1 VQNVKKQNYF
11 CQSNYDDLP
20 FSIRFCDFRIFFSR
34 ELLLFYGAKGDIMAP
49 ATIFLSPVIVSVPF
63 LALSM
68 MGNTIIRAE
77 GQATFAMVS
86 MMIIPALVNIALDF
100 VFIKLLDLGLYGAAL
115 ATAFPIYVFSFILW
129 YFIYKTELKLQAKDF
144 KFHLPIIKEITF
156 SLVSFLDK
164 V

>member
-1 VQNVKKQNYF
+1 VNRKKAKLL

-20 FSIRFCDFRIFFSR
+20 LASVFVILGFFLVESCC
-34 ELLLFYGAKGDIMAP
+34 FYGAKGDIMAP

-68 MGNTIIRAE
+68 MGNIIRAE

-86 MMIIPALVNIALDF
+86 MIIPALVNIALDF

-115 ATAFPIYVFSFILW
+115 ATYFLFHVFSFILGTL
-129 YFIYKTELKLQAKDF
+129 YIKL
-144 KFHLPIIKEITF
+144 
-156 SLVSFLDK
+156 S
-164 V
+164 